1 MFKFK
6 KKEPTLTELEML
18 SDFYIMDLYDLMNDD
33 YTDIV
38 KPENPIHGL
47 HPEDVS
53 EKDYKS
59 MCEFGRI
66 VKNYQKMKRLETLHT

>member
-1 MFKFK
+1 MFNFK

-18 SDFYIMDLYDLMNDD
+18 SDFYVMDLYDLMNDD

-38 KPENPIHGL
+38 RPLNPIHGL

-53 EKDYKS
+53 KKDFES
-59 MCEFGRI
+59 MCQFGRI
-66 VKNYQKMKRLETLHT
+66 VKNYQRMKRLEAI